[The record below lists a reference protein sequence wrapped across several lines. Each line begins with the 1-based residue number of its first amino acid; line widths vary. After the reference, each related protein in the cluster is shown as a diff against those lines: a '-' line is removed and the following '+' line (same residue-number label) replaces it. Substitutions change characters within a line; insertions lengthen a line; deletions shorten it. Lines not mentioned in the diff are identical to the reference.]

1 MFTMAWAEVWRDRSV
16 LREAGSGDPEGA
28 SRGVR
33 FEELTRKY
41 SPQPIAMAHFCL
53 SQIALSIMLG
63 LSIVTPADRVSA
75 LK

>member
-1 MFTMAWAEVWRDRSV
+1 
-16 LREAGSGDPEGA
+16 
-28 SRGVR
+28 
-33 FEELTRKY
+33 
-41 SPQPIAMAHFCL
+41 MAHFCL